1 MYVPALKKN
10 AVHLMRREA
19 LRLREEYLEHAEDM
33 KLYANPEFWA
43 AVEDVEKGRTR
54 KLSLKQLRKE
64 LKL

>member
-1 MYVPALKKN
+1 MYVPAWKRN
-10 AVHLMRREA
+10 AVELMREEA
-19 LRLREEYLEHAEDM
+19 LRLREEYLEHAEEM
-33 KLYANPEFWA
+33 ELFSKPEFWA